1 MSHASGP
8 AGQDPAPGTTSG
20 ETAAVRAD
28 AAPAEKGGLAPGPAR
43 LLALVAAGLA
53 VVFYLLGFFGEIGI
67 VSGLVGLLVVV
78 GGLLAGSAVLPKA
91 PRVLAPA
98 AVITV
103 SGMLALLQAVVAGNT
118 SGLLVGA
125 LVVAFLASLAAV
137 GALLLDAGIVTAPA
151 PRPKAPAYGQQP
163 YGQQGWN
170 PQPGYGQYGQA
181 PGQPEH
187 GQQGYGQQGY
197 GAQPGYGQQGFG
209 AQPGQPGYGQPGYG
223 QPGYG
228 AQPGYGQQP
237 GYGAPPASGSSAAP
251 SWAQPSSQNPSSQTP
266 SSQPP
271 SSQTP
276 PVDTGQQAAPGWYTG
291 DASSSSPAP
300 AAAPGSGDT
309 TGTVVT
315 GRVTPSEPAPPDAD
329 GDAGAEATRILRPDE
344 RPGT

>member
-8 AGQDPAPGTTSG
+8 AGQDPAPSTTSSN
-20 ETAAVRAD
+20 TAAVKAD
-28 AAPAEKGGLAPGPAR
+28 VAPEKGGLPPGPAR

-125 LVVAFLASLAAV
+125 LVVAFLASLAVV

-151 PRPKAPAYGQQP
+151 PRPKAPAYGQAPYGQQQP

-170 PQPGYGQYGQA
+170 QQPGYGQYGQA
-181 PGQPEH
+181 PGQPEY

-197 GAQPGYGQQGFG
+197 GAQPGYGQQGYG
-209 AQPGQPGYGQPGYG
+209 AQPGQQGYGQPGYG
-223 QPGYG
+223 QQGYG
-228 AQPGYGQQP
+228 AQPGQQS
-237 GYGAPPASGSSAAP
+237 GYGAAPAAGSSAAP
-251 SWAQPSSQNPSSQTP
+251 SWAQPSPQTP
-266 SSQPP
+266 QAEA
-271 SSQTP
+271 
-276 PVDTGQQAAPGWYTG
+276 GQAATPGWYTG
-291 DASSSSPAP
+291 DAAPSSSAP

-315 GRVTPSEPAPPDAD
+315 GRVTPSDPAPPSSSTAD
-329 GDAGAEATRILRPDE
+329 GDAGAESTRIISPDE
-344 RPGT
+344 RPGS